1 MPALDIERLTREIAA
16 AADELYPLYQWHVGA
31 LAPTDADPKW
41 TVVVRTSPLVA
52 PLFVTRERTLA
63 DGLYGLTA
71 RVLEEATMQRAGG
84 SALDRLVATVNEIAN
99 SGLLEVHHG

>member
-1 MPALDIERLTREIAA
+1 MPALDIERLTRQIAA
-16 AADELYPLYQWHVGA
+16 AADELFPQHQWHVGA

-52 PLFVTRERTLA
+52 PLFVTRELTLA

-71 RVLEEATMQRAGG
+71 CVLEEAWKQRAKGE
-84 SALDRLVATVNEIAN
+84 ALDRLVAAVNEMP
-99 SGLLEVHHG
+99 EVDHG